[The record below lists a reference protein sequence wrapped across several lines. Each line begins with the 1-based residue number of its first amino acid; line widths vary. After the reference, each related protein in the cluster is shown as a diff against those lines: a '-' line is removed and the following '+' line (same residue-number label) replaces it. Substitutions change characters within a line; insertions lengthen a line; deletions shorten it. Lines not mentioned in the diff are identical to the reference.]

1 MDRPDTSPYQKH
13 SRYPGSPVSHL
24 DRPDS
29 SSGPSTHGPPRHSY
43 YSGPPSRPSI
53 HADVGNARPHPGNLA
68 SPHDY
73 SKWTVYHP
81 SAASPRSIAA
91 SSIHDHTISPGE
103 HYDDGLTSPIAIPAL
118 GMSVPKRAYR
128 QRRKDPSCD
137 ACRERKVKVS
147 ALIMSATMS

>member
-13 SRYPGSPVSHL
+13 SRYPGASPTSHL

-29 SSGPSTHGPPRHSY
+29 SSSSAPPGPTRHQY
-43 YSGPPSRPSI
+43 YSGPSPRPSLLTDAG
-53 HADVGNARPHPGNLA
+53 HARTHSGSFG
-68 SPHDY
+68 SPNDY

-81 SAASPRSIAA
+81 SAASPRSITS
-91 SSIHDHTISPGE
+91 SSIHDQGMALGD
-103 HYDDGLTSPIAIPAL
+103 HYDDGLTSPVAIPAL

-137 ACRERKVKVS
+137 ACRERKVKVKL
-147 ALIMSATMS
+147 A